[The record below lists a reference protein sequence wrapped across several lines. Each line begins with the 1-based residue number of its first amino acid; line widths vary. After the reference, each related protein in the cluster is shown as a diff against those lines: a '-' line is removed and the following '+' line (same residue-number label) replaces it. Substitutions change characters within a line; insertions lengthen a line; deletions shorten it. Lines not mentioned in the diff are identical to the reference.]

1 MKYRLLRA
9 IGDRFWTFFPQ
20 KSDFEPK
27 WEGTLIQVEFF
38 NFLRHY
44 RLFSNFFQ
52 FYSERIDFPKSNG
65 ISYIWTFR
73 CIMRLFLDLFAPKSQ
88 ISDKSL
94 LIYIKS
100 GLLSAKSDHF
110 WTFFPNTVT
119 FWTVWK
125 NWLFW
130 NYLGTLGRDLASSGH
145 FDLFTELQTI

>member
-110 WTFFPNTVT
+110 WTFLPKTVT
-119 FWTVWK
+119 M
-125 NWLFW
+125 
-130 NYLGTLGRDLASSGH
+130 LG
-145 FDLFTELQTI
+145 

>member
-1 MKYRLLRA
+1 M
-9 IGDRFWTFFPQ
+9 
-20 KSDFEPK
+20 
-27 WEGTLIQVEFF
+27 IQVEFF

-52 FYSERIDFPKSNG
+52 FYSEQIDFPKSNG
-65 ISYIWTFR
+65 ISYIWTFK

-88 ISDKSL
+88 ISDKRL

-110 WTFFPNTVT
+110 WTFLPNTVI

-125 NWLFW
+125 NYFGTIWGQREETLLPVVILTFSQ
-130 NYLGTLGRDLASSGH
+130 NYRLYNP
-145 FDLFTELQTI
+145 